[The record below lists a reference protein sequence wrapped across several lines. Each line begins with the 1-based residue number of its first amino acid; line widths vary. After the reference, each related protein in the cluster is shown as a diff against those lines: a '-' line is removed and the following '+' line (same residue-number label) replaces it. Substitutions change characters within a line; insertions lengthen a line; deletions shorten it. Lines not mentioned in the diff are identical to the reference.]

1 MRACD
6 GLATK
11 AFSLDVIG
19 GNRKERRR
27 RPDCRGGR
35 RSRLPPDLLSN
46 AFEPFGRGGDDGGT
60 GLGLAIVSAVAQT
73 HSGRTSATNLSS
85 GGSRVLLEFPDVG
98 ATGQEAGK
106 AGTTNNP

>member
-1 MRACD
+1 
-6 GLATK
+6 LVAT
-11 AFSLDVIG
+11 
-19 GNRKERRR
+19 ERNGDAVQIVVEDAG
-27 RPDCRGGR
+27 PGF
-35 RSRLPPDLLSN
+35 PPDLLFN
-46 AFEPFGRGGDDGGT
+46 AFEPFERGGDDGGT
-60 GLGLAIVSAVAQT
+60 GLGLAIVSVVAQT